1 MSSVLESPT
10 DAAALVEP
18 LRSGDVLD
26 QPTFHQRYEEM
37 PRGFHAEL
45 IEGVVY
51 VPSPSTSW
59 HGMYQ
64 GAVVGWLFS
73 YGAATPGVFAIDNGT
88 VILDDENEPQP
99 DALLRI
105 GPGGASSIDRKGYL
119 VGTPELHVEVA
130 YSSESIDLHQKRRAY
145 ERAGV
150 QEYLVVLIR
159 EPGVRA
165 YRLDQK
171 QYQEA
176 PPDSDGIWRSAV
188 FPGLWLN
195 VPALLDR
202 DGKSLLETLQRGI
215 ATRDHDEFVARL
227 QSVVE

>member
-51 VPSPSTSW
+51 VPSPSSNW
-59 HGMYQ
+59 HAMFQ
-64 GAVVGWLFS
+64 SDISTWLGV
-73 YGAATPGVFAIDNGT
+73 YRAHTPGVEHGTTGT
-88 VILDDENEPQP
+88 VVLDDANEPQP
-99 DALLRI
+99 DAVLRLAA
-105 GPGGASSIDRKGYL
+105 GGNSEVNAKGYL
-119 VGTPELHVEVA
+119 VGAPELHVEVA
-130 YSSESIDLHQKRRAY
+130 YSSASIDLHQKRRAY

-171 QYQEA
+171 QYQEC
-176 PPDSDGIWRSAV
+176 PPNSDGIWCSTV

-195 VPALLDR
+195 VRALLDR
-202 DGKSLLETLQRGI
+202 DGKTLLETLQRGI